1 MASQSILT
9 GIRRLWEYM
18 TVPSYLNIPL
28 DIEEEHDPVR
38 EFLERQSRGDVQN
51 EVLDVADVLPGEK
64 PKSKPAGRSRPSKV
78 DAGPPPEVAAVD
90 LDTSLNEPESEAPL
104 KMDDGPPV
112 ETESEMPQDV
122 INSEEE
128 GVKSEVVLP
137 VTDIS
142 PEEGE
147 SEVSKMTVEEENQ
160 EEEQVEGEQKEEGQN
175 EEKQQVGGD
184 DLLDIFRSEKEVK
197 EKDIIQDILTDI
209 DARDLLEE
217 SRELMAEINTRRY
230 RKA

>member
-18 TVPSYLNIPL
+18 MVSSYGSIPL

-51 EVLDVADVLPGEK
+51 EVVDGADVLPGEK
-64 PKSKPAGRSRPSKV
+64 PKSKPTGRSRPNTV
-78 DAGPPPEVAAVD
+78 GAGPPPEVTAVD

-128 GVKSEVVLP
+128 EVEAVLP
-137 VTDIS
+137 VTDTS
-142 PEEGE
+142 REEGE
-147 SEVSKMTVEEENQ
+147 SEVSKMSTEEEHQ
-160 EEEQVEGEQKEEGQN
+160 EEEKIEGEQKEEGHK
-175 EEKQQVGGD
+175 EEKQQGGGD
-184 DLLDIFRSEKEVK
+184 DLLDIFRSEKEIKV
-197 EKDIIQDILTDI
+197 KDIIQEILTDI
-209 DARDLLEE
+209 DIHDLLEE
-217 SRELMAEINTRRY
+217 TRELMAEINTRRY
-230 RKA
+230 GKH